1 VEEKFLMPQRLM
13 AKRSALEIRRV
24 SHGYNYRMGWMLKL
38 ERFSCLGWGTEWREG
53 VNLLTSLLN
62 VLLLHS
68 TILCTYTTCTK
79 EKWAA
84 ITTFILLSILT

>member
-53 VNLLTSLLN
+53 VNLLSSLLN
-62 VLLLHS
+62 VLLHS